1 MKICGNSIDLH
12 DDSFDDASVL
22 RHESLGAVEVP
33 VSRSQ
38 LFKSRGDALD
48 RMIRRAARM
57 SNDLT
62 ASTSSPIANA
72 APGSHLYIVTEQAC
86 GGGGG
91 SPQSRPT
98 RSPPTEKA
106 RVGGE
111 KGGGGEQT
119 HATIKRLIIG
129 RETKAGDSPPTE
141 QARVGGEKGGGG

>member
-72 APGSHLYIVTEQAC
+72 APGSHLYIVIEQAC
-86 GGGGG
+86 GGEGGR
-91 SPQSRPT
+91 PQSRPT
-98 RSPPTEKA
+98 RSSPTEKA

-111 KGGGGEQT
+111 KGEGES
-119 HATIKRLIIG
+119 R
-129 RETKAGDSPPTE
+129 PT
-141 QARVGGEKGGGG
+141 QPFFLKKV